1 MAFSREDIIQS
12 LRQIKH
18 PGTGKDIV
26 TLGIVREVVLQGTK
40 VTIHLLFPK
49 QKDPFAAAI
58 QKACV
63 QAVKSSVSR
72 ELQVEIKAESLAP
85 EKKEPVK
92 VLPGVKNIIAVASGK
107 GGVGKSTITVNLA
120 VALAQKNL
128 RVGLIDADI
137 FGPSIP
143 KMLESENEKP
153 TVREDNGKTWIQPVE
168 KYGIKFLSIGL
179 FVNPED
185 ALVWRGPMATN
196 ALRQLIHDG
205 EWGELD
211 FLLFDLPPGTS
222 DIHLTLVQEAP
233 VTGAVIVS
241 TPQKIALVDTVKG
254 INMFQG
260 KSINVPVL
268 GLVENMA
275 WFTPAELPKNKYY
288 IFGKD
293 GCKNLAKKMNVPLL
307 GEIPIVQS
315 ICESG
320 DSGHPVALK
329 GSPLEKAFS
338 ELADNF
344 LEQVEIRN
352 KTIDPTKKVEINK

>member
-1 MAFSREDIIQS
+1 MMEKRGFN
-12 LRQIKH
+12 
-18 PGTGKDIV
+18 
-26 TLGIVREVVLQGTK
+26 
-40 VTIHLLFPK
+40 LL
-49 QKDPFAAAI
+49 
-58 QKACV
+58 
-63 QAVKSSVSR
+63 
-72 ELQVEIKAESLAP
+72 
-85 EKKEPVK
+85 
-92 VLPGVKNIIAVASGK
+92 KNMV
-107 GGVGKSTITVNLA
+107 
-120 VALAQKNL
+120 
-128 RVGLIDADI
+128 
-137 FGPSIP
+137 
-143 KMLESENEKP
+143 
-153 TVREDNGKTWIQPVE
+153 
-168 KYGIKFLSIGL
+168 IKFLSIGL

-205 EWGELD
+205 EWGDLD

-275 WFTPAELPKNKYY
+275 WFTPAELPENKYY
-288 IFGKD
+288 IFGKN
-293 GCKNLAKKMNVPLL
+293 GCKELAEKMNIPLL
-307 GEIPIVQS
+307 GEIPLVQS

-320 DSGHPVALK
+320 DSGKPVALK
-329 GSPLEKAFS
+329 GAPLEKAFS

-344 LEQVEIRN
+344 LKQVEIRN
-352 KTIDPTKKVEINK
+352 RTIDPTKKVEINK

>member
-1 MAFSREDIIQS
+1 MSFSQEAVVRT
-12 LRQIKH
+12 LKQIKH

-26 TLGIVREVVLQGTK
+26 ELGIVRNVHVQGLKVLLQ
-40 VTIHLLFPK
+40 LEFPK
-49 QKDPFAAAI
+49 QKDPFATSI
-58 QKACV
+58 QRACI
-63 QAVKSSVSR
+63 QALKSTLSR
-72 ELQVEIKAESLAP
+72 ELQVEIKVESRAP
-85 EKKEPVK
+85 EKTEPVK
-92 VLPGVKNIIAVASGK
+92 VLPGVKNIVAVASGK

-128 RVGLIDADI
+128 KVGLIDADI

-143 KMLESENEKP
+143 KMLHSEQEKP

-168 KYGIKFLSIGL
+168 KYGVKFLSIGL

-205 EWGELD
+205 DWGDLD

-222 DIHLTLVQEAP
+222 DIHLTLVQETS

-241 TPQKIALVDTVKG
+241 TPQQIALVDTVKG
-254 INMFQG
+254 INMFRG
-260 KSINVPVL
+260 KAINVPVL
-268 GLVENMA
+268 GVVENMA
-275 WFTPAELPKNKYY
+275 WFTPAELPQNKYF
-288 IFGKD
+288 IFGRD
-293 GCKNLAKKMNVPLL
+293 GCKDLAKKMNVPLL

-315 ICESG
+315 ICEGG
-320 DSGHPVALK
+320 DSGQPVALK
-329 GSPLEKAFS
+329 GSPLEQAFS
-338 ELADNF
+338 ELANNF

-352 KTIDPTKKVEINK
+352 KTIEPTKKVDIKK

>member
-1 MAFSREDIIQS
+1 MSFSQEQVIRA

-26 TLGIVREVVLQGTK
+26 ELGIVRNVQVQGLKVL
-40 VTIHLLFPK
+40 LYLMFPK
-49 QKDPFAAAI
+49 QKDPFARSI
-58 QKACV
+58 QRACV
-63 QAVKSSVSR
+63 QALKSSLSR
-72 ELQVEIKAESLAP
+72 ELKVEIQAETFVP

-92 VLPGVKNIIAVASGK
+92 VLPGVKNIVAVASGK

-120 VALAQKNL
+120 VALAQKKL
-128 RVGLIDADI
+128 RIGLIDADI

-143 KMLESENEKP
+143 KMLHCEQEKP
-153 TVREDNGKTWIQPVE
+153 TVREENGKTWIQPVE

-205 EWGELD
+205 DWGELD

-222 DIHLTLVQEAP
+222 DIHLTLVQETP

-241 TPQKIALVDTVKG
+241 TPQQIALVDTIKG
-254 INMFQG
+254 INMFRG
-260 KSINVPVL
+260 KAINVPVL
-268 GLVENMA
+268 GVVENMA
-275 WFTPAELPKNKYY
+275 WFTPAELPENKYY
-288 IFGKD
+288 IFGRD

-315 ICESG
+315 ICEGG
-320 DSGHPVALK
+320 DSGTPVAMK
-329 GSPLEKAFS
+329 GSPLEGAFS
-338 ELADNF
+338 DLADNF
-344 LEQVEIRN
+344 LQQVEIRN